1 MIEGRPSGGARR
13 WEWLVSRKS
22 LLIGT
27 FVVSFALFATASA
40 AAVSPPL
47 PDRMAAIG
55 DSITRAADVC
65 CFYGDHPRKSWATGD
80 DPNDAILSHYER
92 ILAGNPGMAGNGF
105 NESVSGAKMSD
116 APGQAAEAVADA
128 AQYVTILMGANDVCT
143 SSIDSMTPVDVYR
156 SQFQATMD
164 GLAGL
169 PPDAHVFV
177 SSIPSVYRLW
187 QIFHDDPAAQLVW
200 ALAQICQSM
209 LSPSNTEADRQLVLQ
224 RERDFNDVLAQVC
237 AQYANCRFDR
247 YAVFKFRFA
256 RTDVS
261 KLDYFHPNLRGQKRL
276 AAITWARSWWGG
288 AGPSNREG

>member
-1 MIEGRPSGGARR
+1 M
-13 WEWLVSRKS
+13 SRKS
-22 LLIGT
+22 LFIGT
-27 FVVSFALFATASA
+27 FVVSFVLFATASA

-47 PDRMAAIG
+47 PDSMAAIG

-65 CFYGDHPRKSWATGD
+65 CFYGDHPHKSWATGD
-80 DPNDAILSHYER
+80 DPNDVILSHYER

-105 NESVSGAKMSD
+105 NESVSGAKMAD

-156 SQFQATMD
+156 SQFQAAMD

-187 QIFHDDPAAQLVW
+187 QIFHDDPAAQFVW

-288 AGPSNREG
+288 AGFSNGGVS